1 MPIDGADRSLLRAR
15 IDVVSSKAAAVFD
28 DVVADVERR
37 LPSDALARWVELG
50 CVIAS
55 GSSPAAIKYFRESPA
70 LFEHIEP
77 AAIASALGAA
87 LRLGRE
93 APHAALEVMRHAP
106 DLTPRLDRAALEQW
120 AAIGA
125 DVARRDYG
133 MAIEYVKESAG
144 LA

>member
-1 MPIDGADRSLLRAR
+1 MPIDGADRSLLRGR
-15 IDVVSSKAAAVFD
+15 IEVVSSKAAAAFD
-28 DVVADVERR
+28 DVVDDVERR
-37 LPSDALARWVELG
+37 LPPDALARWVELG

-93 APHAALEVMRHAP
+93 AAGAALEGMRHAP
-106 DLTPRLDRAALEQW
+106 DLT
-120 AAIGA
+120 
-125 DVARRDYG
+125 
-133 MAIEYVKESAG
+133 
-144 LA
+144 